1 MLVKS
6 RTFKSLFLGI
16 ILALFLI
23 VPLAAQS
30 FDYDTPVEFR
40 ERNLS
45 GPRLGITY
53 IPGQGELV
61 NKLDK
66 VGIGTTLSQFG
77 WHFEY
82 QIVPEGG
89 GPSFIIEAVPMVA
102 GVEYGKLIPSVTVA
116 MGIRLPNGIEFGL
129 GPNLMFGMNEL
140 EKIKEDGKK
149 VDPILSALTVAVGK
163 SINYSG
169 VSIPINL
176 VFTTNPKGNRISL
189 IFGYAIAD

>member
-1 MLVKS
+1 MQYRLSNSK
-6 RTFKSLFLGI
+6 L
-16 ILALFLI
+16 ILAGLLFSLI
-23 VPLAAQS
+23 MILPLTAQT
-30 FDYDTPVEFR
+30 FDYDAPVEFR

-82 QIVPEGG
+82 QVVPKGG
-89 GPSFIIEAVPMVA
+89 GPSFIIEFIPMVA
-102 GVEYGKLIPSVTVA
+102 AVEYGTPIPSATLA

-129 GPNLMFGMNEL
+129 GPNVMVGMKEL
-140 EKIKEDGKK
+140 EKDKELAKK
-149 VDPILSALTVAVGK
+149 TEPVLSALTIAIGK

-189 IFGYAIAD
+189 IFGYAIAN